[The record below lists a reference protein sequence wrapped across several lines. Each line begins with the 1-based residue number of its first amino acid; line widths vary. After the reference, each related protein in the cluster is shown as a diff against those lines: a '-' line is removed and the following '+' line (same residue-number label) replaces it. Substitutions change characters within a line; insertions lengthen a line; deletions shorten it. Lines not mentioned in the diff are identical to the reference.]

1 MEKLAKT
8 HTIWV
13 VGGNHSYEAIR
24 QLQQEFPHKQVF
36 QQTKISLWWWSD
48 LDSQLNLSEIETLA
62 AHHNVD
68 LEVRKKWEFV
78 DKLSFIR
85 RNFVRLPT
93 SKGTKEA
100 TEEVR
105 VALGLKNA
113 ASVSPLLQLVG
124 GTTEKFELVSR
135 IVKANQKTVK
145 SESKFRCLQGDLTS
159 QQQIQL
165 LKQVADGAITLD
177 EMHNQAE
184 EIKLDVRNKKAS
196 ALLLQKDTF
205 EQVETD
211 YGTQAFSD
219 ERRRGFFPAFK
230 QLLQKRR

>member
-1 MEKLAKT
+1 MK
-8 HTIWV
+8 
-13 VGGNHSYEAIR
+13 
-24 QLQQEFPHKQVF
+24 
-36 QQTKISLWWWSD
+36 
-48 LDSQLNLSEIETLA
+48 
-62 AHHNVD
+62 
-68 LEVRKKWEFV
+68 
-78 DKLSFIR
+78 
-85 RNFVRLPT
+85 
-93 SKGTKEA
+93 
-100 TEEVR
+100 
-105 VALGLKNA
+105 
-113 ASVSPLLQLVG
+113 PLLQLVG

-184 EIKLDVRNKKAS
+184 EIKLDVRIKKAA

-219 ERRRGFFPAFK
+219 ERRLGFFPAFK
-230 QLLQKRR
+230 QLLQKRRRSAAENKGKAGKEKVDKPVMEVPPSFANYVEQVRQRNQQIKKAIISEAIEIGAAIHEVYQMDVKDLAQILKRRKKFFAS